1 MRKKILFILLPV
13 LLAGLTAFF
22 LMSEKSPFK
31 KEETIRIALVAPLS
45 GPSRAAGNAMVQG
58 TRLCADKINRTG
70 GIDGKQ
76 IELLIYDD
84 RNDKRTAMKIATE
97 LTVSGDALMV
107 IGHYYSSTSDAAGE
121 VYKKNG
127 MPALTA
133 SASADHITLSND
145 WYFRIVPSNR
155 FAAEFIANYILKIL
169 NRTSASIISDKDIYG
184 SSLSEN
190 FEKAAGKSGIEIK
203 RKWEIDTE
211 SKTADEQI
219 NKIISELRSTPEPG
233 VIFFATHGPEA
244 VKIITS
250 LKYPGTAYTVMGP
263 DSFSGR
269 SFIEDFMKYPREM
282 AMPGYYS
289 DGIYAL
295 SFFLPELTDEKGY
308 LFRKEFIKQYD
319 GEPSWI
325 SVCYYDAMQVAAE
338 ALARAEVQGKNIRE
352 DRRTVRESLSGL
364 SGPEVAVRC
373 ITGDIYFDKNGDN
386 RNSFCA
392 VGVYKKQHF
401 LPSFSQYQFLPEQD
415 KRIGQ
420 KNSDAV
426 RIDETAMIRTDMVYT
441 GIHINEISNFDISAG
456 TYTIDFYIWFRFQ
469 KDFSPSQIR
478 FDNAVNPIAL
488 ESPLLEMTFDDSR
501 LMTYRVKARF
511 RSDFDFHAYPFEHQ
525 NLRIEFHHGE
535 QERDRLIFVPDI
547 LGLSQLSGK
556 NIETS
561 EFSEFNDVTGWTI
574 RNISFYQDIMDKAV
588 PKKTARFSRF
598 NALVTIKR
606 QGVTFVFKV
615 FFPIIAVI
623 IVLYL
628 VYFIPAEKLG
638 VRLLTA
644 LAVMLATGGY
654 HLKLHSDISA
664 DYVIAVE
671 YSFFTVYAL
680 AAVSALT
687 ALLTF
692 KFHKHG
698 GSENRIRYLTRAGKI
713 LYPFAVSAAGFLLL
727 YIFRN

>member
-1 MRKKILFILLPV
+1 MRKKILLIFPAV

-31 KEETIRIALVAPLS
+31 KEETIRIAVVAPLS

-70 GIDGKQ
+70 GVDGKQ

-97 LTVSGDALMV
+97 LTISGDALMV
-107 IGHYYSSTSDAAGE
+107 IGHYYSSTSAAAGE

-133 SASADHITLSND
+133 SASGDNVTLSND

-155 FAAEFIANYILKIL
+155 FVAEFTANYILKIL
-169 NRTSASIISDKDIYG
+169 NRTSASIISDKDTYG

-190 FEKAAGKSGIEIK
+190 FEKAARKSGIKIK

-233 VIFFATHGPEA
+233 VIFFATHGPEG

-269 SFIEDFMKYPREM
+269 SFIEDFMKYPREI

-289 DGIYAL
+289 DGIYAV

-325 SVCYYDAMQVAAE
+325 SVCYYDAMQVVAE

-352 DRRTVRESLSGL
+352 DRRAVRESLSGL
-364 SGPEVAVRC
+364 SGPEVSVRG
-373 ITGDIYFDKNGDN
+373 ITGNIYFDKNGDN

-392 VGVYKKQHF
+392 VGLYKKQRF
-401 LPSFSQYQFLPEQD
+401 LAAFSQYQFLPEQD

-420 KNSDAV
+420 ENTFAI

-469 KDFSPSQIR
+469 KDFSPSQIQ
-478 FDNAVNPIAL
+478 FDNAVSPTAL
-488 ESPLLEMTFDDSR
+488 ESPMLEMTFDDSR
-501 LMTYRVKARF
+501 LMTYRVKAAF
-511 RSDFDFHAYPFEHQ
+511 RSEFDFHSYPFEHQ

-535 QERDRLIFVPDI
+535 QQRDRLIFVPDT

-556 NIETS
+556 NTETS
-561 EFSEFNDVTGWTI
+561 EFNAVTGWMI
-574 RNISFYQDIMDKAV
+574 RNISFYQDIMDKSV
-588 PKKTARFSRF
+588 SKETARFSRF
-598 NALVTIKR
+598 NAVVTIER
-606 QGVTFVFKV
+606 QGMAFVFKV

-623 IVLYL
+623 ILLYL

-654 HLKLHSDISA
+654 HLKLRSDISA
-664 DYVIAVE
+664 DYVIAVV
-671 YSFFTVYAL
+671 YAFFTVYAL
-680 AAVSALT
+680 AAISALI

-698 GSENRIRYLTRAGKI
+698 GLENRIRLLTRAGKI

-727 YIFRN
+727 YIY